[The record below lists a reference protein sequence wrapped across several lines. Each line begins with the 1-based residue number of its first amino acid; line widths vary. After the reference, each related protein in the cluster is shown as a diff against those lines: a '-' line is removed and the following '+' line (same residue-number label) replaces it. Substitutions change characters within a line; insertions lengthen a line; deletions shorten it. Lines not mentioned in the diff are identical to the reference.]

1 MNTEKQSKINQL
13 LSFQPPG
20 TILQSFWLKEHGYS
34 LDLQKRYKK
43 SRWLE
48 AVGNGALKRVNDTV
62 SYEGAIYA
70 LQKQSKMTTHPAG
83 RTALALL
90 GLGHFIEFAP
100 GHVVLFGSNKDHLPT
115 WFKKHDWGT
124 KINYHQTEFLPA
136 EKFLVEREF
145 KNFSIHISSAPRAIM
160 ECLYLVP
167 KEQNLIECFHFMESM
182 NNVRPDVVQ
191 QCLESCHSIK
201 VKRLFLYLAEKANHT
216 WFKKLNIDKIDL
228 GTGKRSVIMHGSYN
242 SKYKITVSKEL
253 EENGERGI

>member
-20 TILQSFWLKEHGYS
+20 TIMQSFWLKEQGYS
-34 LDLQKRYKK
+34 FELQKRYKK

-48 AVGNGALKRVNDTV
+48 SIGTGALKRVNDTV
-62 SYEGAIYA
+62 SYEGALYA
-70 LQKQSKMTTHPAG
+70 LQKQSRMTIHPGG

-90 GLGHFIEFAP
+90 GMGHFMEFTNSP
-100 GHVVLFGSNKDHLPT
+100 VVLFGSKNDYLPS
-115 WFKKHDWGT
+115 WFKKHDWDT
-124 KINYHQTEFLPA
+124 KMNYHETEFLPA
-136 EKFLVEREF
+136 EKFLVEKEF
-145 KNFSIHISSAPRAIM
+145 KNFTINISSAPRAIM

-167 KEQNLIECFHFMESM
+167 KEQDLMECFHFMESM

-201 VKRLFLYLAEKANHT
+201 VKRLFLYLAEKADHT

-228 GTGKRSVIMHGSYN
+228 GIGKRSVIMNGSYN

-253 EENGERGI
+253 EENGASRI